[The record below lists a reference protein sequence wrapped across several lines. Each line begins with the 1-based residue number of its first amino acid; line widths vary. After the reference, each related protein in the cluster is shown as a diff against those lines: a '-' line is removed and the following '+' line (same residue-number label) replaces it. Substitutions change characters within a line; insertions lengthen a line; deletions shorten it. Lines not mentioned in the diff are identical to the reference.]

1 MNRYSAERDLT
12 MTQPKSAPGLSTLR
26 RCWVCNQNKT
36 TPGGKVDK
44 RTRMWRCAACVQKG
58 EQR

>member
-1 MNRYSAERDLT
+1 MNRRFSAERDLT

-26 RCWVCNQNKT
+26 RCWACNQNKT

-58 EQR
+58 EK